1 MVTEESHAMFVIGI
15 VMILA
20 GPIIMFFGD
29 RRMPVR
35 GGIVLRIFDRRPRSE
50 DGSLPGSSYR
60 ALFGAGVLF
69 AGVMVLLRAFDAI

>member
-1 MVTEESHAMFVIGI
+1 MTEQSHALFVIGI
-15 VMILA
+15 VMTLA

-35 GGIVLRIFDRRPRSE
+35 GGLVLRLFDRRPRSE
-50 DGSLPGSSYR
+50 EGSHRGSFYR
-60 ALFGAGVLF
+60 ALFGTGVLF